1 MGLLLPSGLAFPI
14 AISIILE
21 GVPSQH
27 SLSYNVIIFGG
38 GGKAYAQLDLAKWP
52 TALTRPLIFTSYV
65 YSPRSQIYT
74 YTSSFV
80 HLSESFPL
88 FSFATNEN
96 SSIDERTQSYFLQLL
111 FLLTSFSRFPSL
123 GGFNRFPPRKKG
135 GGRREGAAIP
145 SGIRKSENSGLGV
158 GVSEGSIRF
167 LLARFNTVA
176 SRNVGIA

>member
-1 MGLLLPSGLAFPI
+1 MGLLLPSGLVFPI

-80 HLSESFPL
+80 HLSESFPP
-88 FSFATNEN
+88 FSFAKIHRST
-96 SSIDERTQSYFLQLL
+96 RTQSYFLQLL
-111 FLLTSFSRFPSL
+111 FLLTVSFSRFPSL

-135 GGRREGAAIP
+135 GGRREGTAIP